1 MDIRLAA
8 IGTISKGEGEMAKQ
22 ILKVTGLK
30 KYFPIKKGFFNH
42 TVGYVKAVNDID
54 FEVNEGETMGLV
66 GESGCGK
73 STTGN
78 CIVRL
83 LEPTAGSIAY
93 TARDGR
99 TIDFATASH
108 KDIMPF
114 RREIQMVFQDPFS
127 SLNPRM
133 TVRDI
138 IAEPSRLFQTVSKSE
153 EQDMV
158 AKLMTRVGLRP
169 EYMVRY
175 PHAFSGGQRQRIG
188 IARALSVN
196 PQLVVCDEAVSSLDV
211 SVQAQ
216 VLGLL
221 EDLQAEYK
229 MSYLFIA
236 HDLSAVKHISDRI
249 VVMYV
254 GKVVEICETEELYA
268 HPMHP
273 YTEAL
278 LGSVPKLVADKNVRK
293 ATLEGEVPDPS
304 RPPEGCFF
312 HPRCKYATEDC
323 KHIDMKLIPIDKN
336 EPLGHRTTCIRYQD
350 LSLKGV

>member
-1 MDIRLAA
+1 MP
-8 IGTISKGEGEMAKQ
+8 GQ
-22 ILKVTGLK
+22 ILKVAGLK
-30 KYFPIKKGFFNH
+30 KYFPIRKGFFNKI
-42 TVGYVKAVNDID
+42 TGYVKAVNSID
-54 FEVNEGETMGLV
+54 FEINEGETVGLV

-83 LEPTAGSIAY
+83 LNPTSGSIAY
-93 TARDGR
+93 TSRDGR
-99 TIDFATASH
+99 TIDLATAPLSQI
-108 KDIMPF
+108 KPY

-133 TVRDI
+133 TVREI
-138 IAEPSRLFQTVSKSE
+138 IAEPLLLFEHLPRSAQ
-153 EQDMV
+153 QDAV
-158 AKLMTRVGLRP
+158 AALMNRVGLRP

-188 IARALSVN
+188 IARALSLN
-196 PQLVVCDEAVSSLDV
+196 PRLVVCDESVSSLDV

-221 EDLQAEYK
+221 EDLQNEFN

-236 HDLSAVKHISDRI
+236 HDLSAVKHISDRV

-254 GKVVEICETEELYA
+254 GKVVEICETEELYKN
-268 HPMHP
+268 PMHP

-278 LGSVPKLVADKNVRK
+278 LGSVPKLVADKSVRK

-304 RPPEGCFF
+304 RPPKGCFF
-312 HPRCKYATEDC
+312 HPRCRYARPEC
-323 KHIDMKLIPIDKN
+323 EEADMKLIPVDPEN
-336 EPLGHRTTCIRYQD
+336 PVGHRTSCIRFGE

>member
-1 MDIRLAA
+1 MPN
-8 IGTISKGEGEMAKQ
+8 Q

-30 KYFPIKKGFFNH
+30 KFFPIKKGFFNK
-42 TVGYVKAVNDID
+42 TVGYVKAVNDVD
-54 FEVNEGETMGLV
+54 FEVNEGETVGLV

-83 LEPTAGSIAY
+83 LDATEGSIVY
-93 TARDGR
+93 TARDGGQ
-99 TIDFATASH
+99 IDLAKASN
-108 KDIMPF
+108 KEIKPY
-114 RREIQMVFQDPFS
+114 RKEIQMVFQDPFS

-133 TVRDI
+133 TVREI
-138 IAEPSRLFQTVSKSE
+138 IAEPAMLAKTVAKKD
-153 EQDMV
+153 EQEMV
-158 AKLMTRVGLRP
+158 ARLMTRVGLRP

-175 PHAFSGGQRQRIG
+175 PHAFSGGQRQRVG

-196 PQLVVCDEAVSSLDV
+196 PRLVVCDESVSSLDV

-221 EDLQAEYK
+221 EDLQQEYN

-254 GKVVEICETEELYA
+254 GKVVEICETEELYSN
-268 HPMHP
+268 PMHP

-278 LGSVPKLVADKNVRK
+278 LGSVPKLIADKSVRK

-304 RPPEGCFF
+304 HPPKGCFF
-312 HPRCKYATEDC
+312 HPRCRYAKPEC
-323 KHIDMKLIPIDKN
+323 QEADMKLIPVDPN
-336 EPLGHRTTCIRYQD
+336 DPLGHRTTCIRHKE

>member
-1 MDIRLAA
+1 M
-8 IGTISKGEGEMAKQ
+8 SEQ
-22 ILKVTGLK
+22 ILKVAGLR
-30 KYFPIKKGFFNH
+30 KYFPIKKGFFNKE
-42 TVGYVKAVNDID
+42 VGQVKAVNDID
-54 FEVNEGETMGLV
+54 FEIYAGETLGLV

-83 LEPTAGSIAY
+83 LNPTGGSILY
-93 TARDGR
+93 TSRNGSTVDLAQAKNSEIR
-99 TIDFATASH
+99 
-108 KDIMPF
+108 PY
-114 RREIQMVFQDPFS
+114 RREIQMVFQDPYS

-133 TVRDI
+133 TVREI
-138 IAEPSRLFQTVSKSE
+138 ISEPLMLFGHVSKA
-153 EQDMV
+153 EQQEAV
-158 AKLMTRVGLRP
+158 AELMRRVGLRP

-188 IARALSVN
+188 IARALSVK
-196 PQLVVCDEAVSSLDV
+196 PRLMVCDESVSSLDV

-221 EDLQAEYK
+221 EELRDEFH

-236 HDLSAVKHISDRI
+236 HDLSVVRHISDRI
-249 VVMYV
+249 AVMYV
-254 GKVVEICETEELYA
+254 GKVVEIGETDRLYRS
-268 HPMHP
+268 PMHP

-278 LGSVPKLVADKNVRK
+278 LGSVPKLVADKSVRK

-304 RPPEGCFF
+304 RPPQGCFF
-312 HPRCKYATEDC
+312 HPRCRYARPEC
-323 KHIDMKLIPIDKN
+323 AAADMRLIPIDPN
-336 EPLGHRTTCIRYQD
+336 EPGGRRTSCIRFAE

>member
-1 MDIRLAA
+1 MP
-8 IGTISKGEGEMAKQ
+8 GQ
-22 ILKVTGLK
+22 ILKVAGLK
-30 KYFPIKKGFFNH
+30 KYFPIRKGFFNKI
-42 TVGYVKAVNDID
+42 TGYVKAVNSID
-54 FEVNEGETMGLV
+54 FEINEGETVGLV

-83 LEPTAGSIAY
+83 LNPTDGSIVY
-93 TARDGR
+93 TARSGAQ
-99 TIDFATASH
+99 IDLATASLSQI
-108 KDIMPF
+108 KPY

-133 TVRDI
+133 TVREI
-138 IAEPSRLFQTVSKSE
+138 IAEPLLLFEHLSKSAQ
-153 EQDMV
+153 QDAV
-158 AKLMTRVGLRP
+158 AALMTRVGLRP

-175 PHAFSGGQRQRIG
+175 PHAFSGGQRQRVG
-188 IARALSVN
+188 IARALSLN
-196 PQLVVCDEAVSSLDV
+196 PRLVVCDESVSSLDV

-221 EDLQAEYK
+221 EDLQKEFN

-236 HDLSAVKHISDRI
+236 HDLSAVKHISDRV

-254 GKVVEICETEELYA
+254 GKVVEICETAELYQN
-268 HPMHP
+268 PMHP

-278 LGSVPKLVADKNVRK
+278 LGSVPKLVADKSVRK

-304 RPPEGCFF
+304 RPPKGCFF
-312 HPRCKYATEDC
+312 HPRCRYAKPEC
-323 KHIDMKLIPIDKN
+323 EEADMRLIPVDPGN
-336 EPLGHRTTCIRYQD
+336 PVGHRTSCVRFGE

>member
-1 MDIRLAA
+1 MP
-8 IGTISKGEGEMAKQ
+8 KK
-22 ILKVTGLK
+22 ILQVTGLK
-30 KYFPIKKGFFNH
+30 KFFPIRKGFFNR
-42 TVGYVKAVNDID
+42 TVGYVKAVNDVD
-54 FEVNEGETMGLV
+54 FEVFEGETVGLV

-83 LEPTAGSIAY
+83 LDPTAGSIMY
-93 TARDGR
+93 TARDGS
-99 TIDFATASH
+99 TIDLAKAKNSEI
-108 KDIMPF
+108 KPY
-114 RREIQMVFQDPFS
+114 RQEIQMVFQDPYS

-133 TVRDI
+133 TVREI
-138 IAEPSRLFQTVSKSE
+138 ISEPSMLFGRVNKRTDK
-153 EQDMV
+153 DLV
-158 AKLMTRVGLRP
+158 AQLMTRVGLRP

-196 PQLVVCDEAVSSLDV
+196 PQLMICDESVSSLDV

-221 EDLQAEYK
+221 EDLQQEYN

-254 GKVVEICETEELYA
+254 GKIVEICETEELYSR
-268 HPMHP
+268 PMHP

-278 LGSVPKLVADKNVRK
+278 LGSVPKLIADKSVRK
-293 ATLEGEVPDPS
+293 AALEGEVPDPS

-312 HPRCKYATEDC
+312 HPRCRYATEEC
-323 KHIDMKLIPIDKN
+323 KHADMKLIPIDPN
-336 EPLGHRTTCIRYQD
+336 DPTGHRTTCIRYNE

>member
-1 MDIRLAA
+1 MP
-8 IGTISKGEGEMAKQ
+8 GQ
-22 ILKVTGLK
+22 ILKVAGLK
-30 KYFPIKKGFFNH
+30 KYFPIRKGFFNKV
-42 TVGYVKAVNDID
+42 TGYVKAVNSID
-54 FEVNEGETMGLV
+54 FEINEGETVGLV

-83 LEPTAGSIAY
+83 LNPTSGSIAY
-93 TARDGR
+93 TARNGS
-99 TIDFATASH
+99 TIDLATAPLSQI
-108 KDIMPF
+108 KPY

-133 TVRDI
+133 TVREI
-138 IAEPSRLFQTVSKSE
+138 IAEPLLLFEHLSKSAQ
-153 EQDMV
+153 QDAV
-158 AKLMTRVGLRP
+158 AALMNRVGLRP

-188 IARALSVN
+188 IARALSLN
-196 PQLVVCDEAVSSLDV
+196 PRLMVCDESVSSLDV

-221 EDLQAEYK
+221 EDLQSEFN

-236 HDLSAVKHISDRI
+236 HDLSVVKHISDRV

-254 GKVVEICETEELYA
+254 GKVVEICETEELYRN
-268 HPMHP
+268 PMHP

-278 LGSVPKLVADKNVRK
+278 LGSVPKLRADKSVRK

-304 RPPEGCFF
+304 RPPMGCFF
-312 HPRCKYATEDC
+312 HPRCRYAKPEC
-323 KHIDMKLIPIDKN
+323 AEADMKLVLVDPEN
-336 EPLGHRTTCIRYQD
+336 PVGHRTSCIRFRE

>member
-1 MDIRLAA
+1 MPQ
-8 IGTISKGEGEMAKQ
+8 Q
-22 ILKVTGLK
+22 ILEIKGLK
-30 KYFPIKKGFFNH
+30 KYFPVKKGFFNR
-42 TVGYVKAVNDID
+42 TVAHVKAVNDIS
-54 FEVNEGETMGLV
+54 FEVNSGETVGLV

-83 LEPTAGSIAY
+83 LDPTAGSILY
-93 TARDGR
+93 TSRDGT
-99 TIDFATASH
+99 TIDLAKASP
-108 KDIMPF
+108 KEISPY
-114 RREIQMVFQDPFS
+114 RKEIQMVFQDPYS

-133 TVRDI
+133 NVREI
-138 IAEPSRLFQTVSKSE
+138 ISEPMMLNDTTPKAELKDE
-153 EQDMV
+153 V
-158 AKLMTRVGLRP
+158 ARLMTRVGLRP

-196 PQLVVCDEAVSSLDV
+196 PRLMVCDE

-221 EDLQAEYK
+221 EDLQAEYQI
-229 MSYLFIA
+229 SYLFIA
-236 HDLSAVKHISDRI
+236 HDLSAVKHISDRV

-254 GKVVEICETEELYA
+254 GKVVEICETEELYS

-278 LGSVPKLVADKNVRK
+278 MASVPKLIADKSVRK
-293 ATLEGEVPDPS
+293 QKLEGEVPDPS
-304 RPPEGCFF
+304 HPPEGCFF
-312 HPRCKYATEDC
+312 HPRCRYATEAC
-323 KHIDMKLIPIDKN
+323 KHCDMSLLAVNPDD
-336 EPLGHRTTCIRYQD
+336 PMGHRTACIRYKE
-350 LSLKGV
+350 LELKGV